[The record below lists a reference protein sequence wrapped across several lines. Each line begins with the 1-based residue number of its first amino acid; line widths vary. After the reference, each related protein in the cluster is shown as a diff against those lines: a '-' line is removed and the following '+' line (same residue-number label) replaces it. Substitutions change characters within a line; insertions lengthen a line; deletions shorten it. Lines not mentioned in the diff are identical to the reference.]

1 MKYSFNEKGFN
12 LVEVI
17 IAIAL
22 LAGVLLSIAGLFTY
36 GGRFV
41 KSGKE
46 MTEALSIAQDI
57 HEELEKLS
65 YRQLY
70 TEFGCSGTGTS
81 CTADTI
87 NNSYAQQW
95 QPEIDEKL
103 NEGKATIVLEP
114 VGGSTSPP
122 TFSSGRGIRMSVTV
136 EWKENTRQREVKL
149 ASMRF

>member
-1 MKYSFNEKGFN
+1 MKHTFNDKGFN

-57 HEELEKLS
+57 NEELEKLS

-70 TEFGCSGTGTS
+70 DEFGCSSTATS
-81 CTADTI
+81 CSADSI

-103 NEGKATIVLEP
+103 YEGKATITLDP
-114 VGGSTSPP
+114 VGGATSPP
-122 TFSSGRGIRMSVTV
+122 QFATARGIRIIVLV
-136 EWKENTRQREVKL
+136 EWKENDRPREVKL